1 MRGEGM
7 PGSSPQQITRL
18 WTQQGNWPPT
28 QLQALQQY
36 IFHKFGSLFYLSL
49 FHKVDHFIIIIIII
63 IIIICLYFTKT
74 Q

>member
-1 MRGEGM
+1 MRDKGK

-36 IFHKFGSLFYLSL
+36 IFHKF
-49 FHKVDHFIIIIIII
+49 DHFFII

>member
-1 MRGEGM
+1 MRDKEK

-28 QLQALQQY
+28 QLQVLQQY
-36 IFHKFGSLFYLSL
+36 IFHKFGSIFYLSL
-49 FHKVDHFIIIIIII
+49 FHKSDYFFI